1 MIYAHL
7 HEHECLYPKGEPWD
21 SAMHIHDTEVKGVG
35 DFHTHD
41 DPHEHGE
48 PWILSDNFG
57 YPQQKYPDWKTP
69 PLHPEPESRFGTLYL
84 PSDWEVPERKQ
95 SFWKE
100 LLSGWNT
107 ATFSQKDTAALWGF
121 GAVLFL
127 SGWIIQWVTQS
138 EWGFWL
144 RSVSLGIFISTIWL
158 NVLFHRRSK

>member
-84 PSDWEVPERKQ
+84 DSDWEVPERKK
-95 SFWKE
+95 SSWK
-100 LLSGWNT
+100 
-107 ATFSQKDTAALWGF
+107 DALNEDLVMKERDILTVWGF
-121 GAVLFL
+121 QVVTFVGSVLARW
-127 SGWIIQWVTQS
+127 SGQDELRTLLLGMTVSALVVWVWMRVLQWK
-138 EWGFWL
+138 
-144 RSVSLGIFISTIWL
+144 R
-158 NVLFHRRSK
+158 NKK